1 MHTLRGSRF
10 HSPTHFAFCDGVIEG
25 FGSLTPA
32 PAGYSLDRSGRLWSA
47 GRAFS
52 QPSGLLVTEDGELV
66 EDTVLAEKAGSARSA
81 AIAGSRRLP

>member
-1 MHTLRGSRF
+1 MHPLRGSRF

-47 GRAFS
+47 RTRA
-52 QPSGLLVTEDGELV
+52 
-66 EDTVLAEKAGSARSA
+66 
-81 AIAGSRRLP
+81 